1 MCPAA
6 LLLSISFS
14 TLPVLMAQG
23 RAVPTLTAARAA
35 EGKQPVID
43 GRVDDDVWASAEPF
57 NTFIQQDPSEG
68 APATERTE
76 IRFLLDDR
84 NRKLLA
90 ALMKNPRAPI
100 ATLARRVGLSAPAVR
115 ERLLRLEE
123 GGVIKGWRVELDP
136 KALGYPIAIL
146 VRVRPMPGQLPK
158 IAKLAQSMPQVT
170 ECHRITGE
178 DCFLMRLYLRS
189 LDELDGL
196 LDRFLAYGQTT
207 TSIVQSAPVPPRA
220 LPLP

>member
-1 MCPAA
+1 MSVSK
-6 LLLSISFS
+6 L
-14 TLPVLMAQG
+14 
-23 RAVPTLTAARAA
+23 
-35 EGKQPVID
+35 
-43 GRVDDDVWASAEPF
+43 
-57 NTFIQQDPSEG
+57 
-68 APATERTE
+68 
-76 IRFLLDDR
+76 LLDDR

-90 ALMKNPRAPI
+90 ALMKNPRSTI

-123 GGVIKGWRVELDP
+123 SGVIRGWRVELDP
-136 KALGYPIAIL
+136 AALGYPIAIL

-170 ECHRITGE
+170 ECHRVTGE
-178 DCFLMRLYLRS
+178 DCFLMRLYLRELGE
-189 LDELDGL
+189 LDEL

-207 TSIVQSAPVPPRA
+207 TSIIQSSPVMPRA